1 METSTQLRRRY
12 EQAIVGEAWPCAL
25 VDLDAFERNT
35 RTIARLAGER
45 HKKLRVATKSVRVPD
60 LLRRILALAPGSGLM
75 TYTAQETAFLHTL
88 GFDDLL
94 LAYPIA
100 RPVDAALLARLAA
113 AGAESSVVVDA
124 VPHLE
129 MLDAAARAASV
140 TIDVV
145 VEVDL
150 AFRPLGSRLHLG
162 VRRSPLRTVSDVMAF
177 VDRIATC
184 ASLRFRG
191 IMGYEA
197 QIAGLGDDV
206 PGGLGARVKSAAGR
220 AMKARSQ
227 AAVSQLRQSLG
238 DALAAAGRAAHIVNG
253 GGTGSLAWSREDPT
267 LTEITAGSG
276 FLCSHLFDR
285 YRDVRLEPACYFVL
299 PVVRIPGPGLAT
311 CMGGG
316 YAASGQAGV
325 DRLPVPTLPFGLS
338 LLALEGAGEVQTPLQ
353 LAPDVHLRVGD
364 PVFFRHAK
372 AGELAEHFAEYLLVR
387 GAVVE
392 GRAPTYRGLG
402 KTFLG

>member
-1 METSTQLRRRY
+1 MESSTQQQTRY
-12 EQAIVGEAWPCAL
+12 EQAIGGETWPCAL
-25 VDLDAFERNT
+25 VDLDAFERNA

-45 HKKLRVATKSVRVPD
+45 RKKLRVATKSVRVPD

-100 RPVDAALLARLAA
+100 RPADAALLARLAA
-113 AGAESSVVVDA
+113 AKAESSVVVDDVA
-124 VPHLE
+124 HLE
-129 MLDAAARAASV
+129 MLDAAARAACV

-162 VRRSPLRTVSDVMAF
+162 VRRSPLRTAPDVLAF
-177 VDRIATC
+177 VDRIAGCTN
-184 ASLRFRG
+184 LRFRG

-197 QIAGLGDDV
+197 QVAGLGDDI
-206 PGGLGARVKSAAGR
+206 PGGLGARVRSAAGR

-227 AAVSQLRQSLG
+227 AAIAELRQSIG
-238 DALAAAGRAAHIVNG
+238 AALAGAGLNPHIVNG

-299 PVVRIPGPGLAT
+299 PVVRIPGPGLVT
-311 CMGGG
+311 CLGGG

-325 DRLPVPTLPFGLS
+325 DRLPVPSLPVGLS
-338 LLALEGAGEVQTPLQ
+338 LLDLEGAGEVQTPVR
-353 LAPDVHLRVGD
+353 LAPGVRLRVGD

-372 AGELAEHFAEYLLVR
+372 AGELAEHFGEYLLVR
-387 GAVVE
+387 GDEIE

-402 KTFLG
+402 KAFLG

>member
-1 METSTQLRRRY
+1 MESSPERRARY
-12 EQAIVGEAWPCAL
+12 VRAIEHEAWPCAL
-25 VDLDAFERNT
+25 VDLEALERNA
-35 RTIARLAGER
+35 RTIAHLAAER
-45 HKKLRVATKSVRVPD
+45 NKKLRVATKSVRVPD
-60 LLRRILALAPGSGLM
+60 VLRRILALAPGAGLM

-100 RPVDAALLARLAA
+100 RAADASLLARLAA
-113 AGAESSVVVDA
+113 ARAEASVVVDA
-124 VPHLE
+124 VEHLE
-129 MLDAAARAASV
+129 MLDGAARTAGV

-145 VEVDL
+145 VEIDL
-150 AFRPLGSRLHLG
+150 ALRPFGDVHLG
-162 VRRSPLRTVSDVMAF
+162 VRRSPLRTAADLMAF

-184 ASLRFRG
+184 ENLRFRG
-191 IMGYEA
+191 TMGYEA
-197 QIAGLGDDV
+197 QVAGLGDDL
-206 PGGLGARVKSAAGR
+206 PGGLAARVRSAAGR

-227 AAVSQLRQSLG
+227 AAITAVRQSI
-238 DALAAAGRAAHIVNG
+238 DAALRAAGHASHIVNG

-299 PVVRIPGPGLAT
+299 PVVRIPGPQLAT

-316 YAASGQAGV
+316 YVASGQAGV
-325 DRLPVPTLPFGLS
+325 DRLPVPALPSGLS
-338 LLALEGAGEVQTPLQ
+338 LLDLEGAGEVQTPLR
-353 LAPDVHLRVGD
+353 LPPDVRLGVGD
-364 PVFFRHAK
+364 AVFFRHAK

-387 GAVVE
+387 GGAIE

-402 KTFLG
+402 KAFLG